1 MNKFYI
7 FLFILFIIGAVM
19 LYYRKSD
26 EHMMAEELQPII
38 PIDNTP
44 KKKYNTVINYM

>member
-7 FLFILFIIGAVM
+7 FLFILFVIGAIM
-19 LYYRKSD
+19 LYYRKPD
-26 EHMMAEELQPII
+26 EHMTEELQPII